1 MIAFWVKAV
10 RILIS
15 VFGFICLV
23 IIVLGVI
30 GAINEIS
37 KGTELLQNETFFINI
52 GAVILGLVGGLIIG
66 VYGILYYITELL
78 EQIRDKN

>member
-1 MIAFWVKAV
+1 MIGFWVKTV

-15 VFGFICLV
+15 IFGFICILL
-23 IIVLGVI
+23 IIGGLI
-30 GAINEIS
+30 GIFNEMS
-37 KGTELLQNETFFINI
+37 KETELLQNQIFFINI
-52 GAVILGLVGGLIIG
+52 GIVIIGFIGGLCVG